1 MEIGAMETIDAQSEN
16 STSDLKPK
24 THFSGKVV
32 KTSLAGALVDIG
44 EKSPAYLHV
53 SQLAPTA
60 DGTPKS
66 VEEVLKVGQEVE
78 VWVKRIKEGRV
89 ELTMVKP
96 MDMDWRDL
104 KKDMT
109 VSGKVVRIEKFG
121 VFVDVGAERPGL
133 VHISEMAHGFVKAA
147 EDVVKEGDEVQA
159 MILDIDRKKKQIKL
173 SMKALLPEPEKSEE
187 PAPRTERKP
196 SSTTGAPRGE
206 RKPGGG
212 GSGGAGRRREGG
224 REDYTAYMQTE
235 TAPTE
240 PELTAFEVAYRDA
253 QGKAKT
259 KRSIAQEK
267 HKRAEAEERDDIF
280 SRTLT
285 NKIKTS

>member
-24 THFSGKVV
+24 NHFTGKVV

-53 SQLAPTA
+53 SQLAPSA

-96 MDMDWRDL
+96 MEMDWRDL

-121 VFVDVGAERPGL
+121 VFVDIGAERPGL

-173 SMKALLPEPEKSEE
+173 SMKALLPEPEKTEE
-187 PAPRTERKP
+187 AAPRSERKP
-196 SSTTGAPRGE
+196 AGTGAPRGE
-206 RKPGGG
+206 RKGGG
-212 GSGGAGRRREGG
+212 GGGRRREGG
-224 REDYTAYMQTE
+224 GEDYRAYMQTE
-235 TAPTE
+235 TPSE
-240 PELTAFEVAYRDA
+240 PEQTAFEIAYNNA
-253 QGKAKT
+253 MGKAKS
-259 KRSIAQEK
+259 KRTIAQEK
-267 HKRAEAEERDDIF
+267 HKRAEAEERDEIF

-285 NKIKTS
+285 NKIKTN

>member
-1 MEIGAMETIDAQSEN
+1 MEIGARETIDAQSEN

-24 THFSGKVV
+24 NHFTGKVV

-66 VEEVLKVGQEVE
+66 VEDVLKVGQEVE
-78 VWVKRIKEGRV
+78 VWVKRIKEGRI

-96 MDMDWRDL
+96 MEMDWRDL

-109 VSGKVVRIEKFG
+109 VSGKIVRIEKFG
-121 VFVDVGAERPGL
+121 VFVDIGAERPGL

-159 MILDIDRKKKQIKL
+159 MILDIARKKKQIKL

-187 PAPRTERKP
+187 TAPRERKP
-196 SSTTGAPRGE
+196 AGSGAPRGE
-206 RKPGGG
+206 RKGGG
-212 GSGGAGRRREGG
+212 GRRREGG
-224 REDYTAYMQTE
+224 AEDYTAYMQTE
-235 TAPTE
+235 TPSE
-240 PELTAFEVAYRDA
+240 PELTAFEIAYRDA
-253 QGKAKT
+253 MGKAKT

-267 HKRAEAEERDDIF
+267 HKRAEAEERDEIF
-280 SRTLT
+280 TRTLT
-285 NKIKTS
+285 NKIKTN